1 MENLS
6 AGKRIED
13 LSTSTDK
20 KFYGWG
26 RSAHVSSPSIAPP
39 CTTPQYARG
48 HNGNAWGSSPLH
60 A

>member
-20 KFYGWG
+20 KFYRW
-26 RSAHVSSPSIAPP
+26 RSAHVSSLSIAPP
-39 CTTPQYARG
+39 CTTSQYARG